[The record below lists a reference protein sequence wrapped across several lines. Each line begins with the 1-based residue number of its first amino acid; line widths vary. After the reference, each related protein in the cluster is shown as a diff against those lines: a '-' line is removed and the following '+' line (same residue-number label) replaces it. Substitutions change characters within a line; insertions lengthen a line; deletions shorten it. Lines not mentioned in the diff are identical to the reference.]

1 MTAEKPVQD
10 EEKIIASTGWKRDG
24 FKDEEMFVLPT
35 ESFRPYLKDPVVQR
49 MYVTDIGYFPNA
61 RHHYRERREGADGN
75 ILLYCTAGHGV
86 VEFSGQTL
94 TLEENEAVVIP
105 ARAAHRYYALDDAPW
120 SLLWMHFK
128 GEDCA
133 LCPVEKGEKIIFASH
148 YAQNRLFLLFS
159 MIFRTLHTD
168 YDLGNFRYIGRV
180 AESILSEVY
189 DRSKPVEFSGPERQ
203 VTELVRYMNDH
214 IREVVTMDDLAA
226 CSGLSESYINRIFKK
241 STGMPPMRFFQDL
254 KMRMARG
261 IFDNNRDIRVYDV
274 ALQMGYTDP
283 YYFSRVFRKV
293 VGVSPSAYLQSGNI
307 PGNGLKDNE

>member
-1 MTAEKPVQD
+1 
-10 EEKIIASTGWKRDG
+10 
-24 FKDEEMFVLPT
+24 
-35 ESFRPYLKDPVVQR
+35 
-49 MYVTDIGYFPNA
+49 
-61 RHHYRERREGADGN
+61 
-75 ILLYCTAGHGV
+75 
-86 VEFSGQTL
+86 
-94 TLEENEAVVIP
+94 
-105 ARAAHRYYALDDAPW
+105 
-120 SLLWMHFK
+120 MHFK

-133 LCPVEKGEKIIFASH
+133 LFPVEKGEKIIFASH

-226 CSGLSESYINRIFKK
+226 CS
-241 STGMPPMRFFQDL
+241 
-254 KMRMARG
+254 
-261 IFDNNRDIRVYDV
+261 DIRVYDV